1 MGVYTHVNGMPSPP
15 PQITSIYAEEVERKG
30 GGEIKRQI
38 KRGRSQKKKKN
49 ALHFYGCIVSPP

>member
-38 KRGRSQKKKKN
+38 KRGRSQKKKKMHSTSMG
-49 ALHFYGCIVSPP
+49 A